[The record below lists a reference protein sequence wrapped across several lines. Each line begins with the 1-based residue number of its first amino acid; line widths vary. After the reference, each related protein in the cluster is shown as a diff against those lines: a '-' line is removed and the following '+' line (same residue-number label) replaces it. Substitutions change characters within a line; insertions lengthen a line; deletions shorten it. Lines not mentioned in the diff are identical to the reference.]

1 MKAYKV
7 HHLYESVRLC
17 VCVCVGVFGSD
28 VTVLPMRRAYRSPH
42 QEKVQTAVLQ
52 FGKLKT
58 RKWKQADSPEK
69 PPALGSGPDLQSGRK
84 VNLR

>member
-1 MKAYKV
+1 MMKAYKV
-7 HHLYESVRLC
+7 HHLYECVRLY

-28 VTVLPMRRAYRSPH
+28 VTVLPMRPAYRSPH

-58 RKWKQADSPEK
+58 RK
-69 PPALGSGPDLQSGRK
+69 
-84 VNLR
+84 

>member
-1 MKAYKV
+1 MRV
-7 HHLYESVRLC
+7 C

-28 VTVLPMRRAYRSPH
+28 VTVLPMRPAYRSPH

-58 RKWKQADSPEK
+58 RK
-69 PPALGSGPDLQSGRK
+69 
-84 VNLR
+84 